1 MTIAFRRGERS
12 PKHRCAARMAVWA
25 KIRKFPYRN
34 TDCFVSICGDKYV
47 CFCVGVLCV
56 LQQARRVKGHRNT
69 TQGGGVAVWRSAV
82 SPAPLPWDGCVCTA
96 RQRRAT
102 PGHKRLVGGSLG
114 ILTWLTG
121 SSLVCFTRLR
131 ATAIA
136 VPWCRDCYKRDV
148 MRPLIVSS
156 TSAIN
161 VSISSCTEEMSSIR
175 PNALPG

>member
-1 MTIAFRRGERS
+1 MLLGGARDR
-12 PKHRCAARMAVWA
+12 PKRMAVWA

-56 LQQARRVKGHRNT
+56 LQQARRVKGNRNT

-102 PGHKRLVGGSLG
+102 PGNKRLVGGSLG

-121 SSLVCFTRLR
+121 SSMVCFTRLR

-136 VPWCRDCYKRDV
+136 VPWCV
-148 MRPLIVSS
+148 VIVSS